1 MECIRRDGTVGGQ
14 GVVYV
19 GEDASDFLACGQGP
33 RGEGL
38 QFMISWRLRLIFL

>member
-1 MECIRRDGTVGGQ
+1 
-14 GVVYV
+14 
-19 GEDASDFLACGQGP
+19 LACGQGP